1 MTTILNCRRL
11 QPSDNAELTKLYQG
25 ADGPSLS
32 FLQSL
37 NDKPSADA
45 WCALSEGQ
53 LLAVVWLN
61 IFQDEAEIIDFRVD
75 VSMRRQG
82 VGRYL
87 LTEALNALNVS
98 GIKAVFL
105 EVRRSNVAA
114 ITLYESAG
122 FATIGQRNNY
132 YETTSGREDALLMRH
147 DSNKR

>member
-1 MTTILNCRRL
+1 MTTTLNCRRL
-11 QPSDNAELTKLYQG
+11 KPSDNAGLIKLYED

-37 NDKPSADA
+37 NDKPSGAA
-45 WCALSEGQ
+45 RCAISEGQ

-61 IFQDEAEIIDFRVD
+61 IFQDEAEIIDFRVNI
-75 VSMRRQG
+75 SMRRQG

-87 LTEALNALNVS
+87 LNETLRALNLS

-114 ITLYESAG
+114 ITLYENVG

-132 YETTSGREDALLMRH
+132 YETASGREDALLMRH
-147 DSNKR
+147 DSNER

>member
-11 QPSDNAELTKLYQG
+11 TPSDNAGLTKLYQG

-37 NDKPSADA
+37 NDKPSGAA

-75 VSMRRQG
+75 ISMRRKG
-82 VGRYL
+82 VGRHL
-87 LTEALNALNVS
+87 LNEALNALNVS
-98 GIKAVFL
+98 GIKTVFL

-122 FATIGQRNNY
+122 FATSGQRNNY
-132 YETTSGREDALLMRH
+132 YETASGREDALLMRH
-147 DSNKR
+147 DSNER

>member
-1 MTTILNCRRL
+1 MITALNCRRKT
-11 QPSDNAELTKLYQG
+11 PSDDAGLTKLYEG

-37 NDKPSADA
+37 TDKPSGAA

-61 IFQDEAEIIDFRVD
+61 VLQDEAEIIDFRVD

-87 LTEALNALNVS
+87 LDETLNVLSLS

-132 YETTSGREDALLMRH
+132 YETAFGREDALLMRH